1 MEKLPWHI
9 LLIEDNVEDCA
20 DMRQMLLGTATRR
33 YRFSEAHSG
42 AEGVRKILH
51 QENGPVD
58 CVLLDYGLPD
68 MDAPEVLA
76 LLCNGTDLPL
86 CPVVVITG
94 AAVEEGQALLSAGAQ
109 DFIGKRWT
117 SADSLTRAVENAVDR
132 YALQAERRRVENA
145 LRISEERYRA
155 LFNSIDAG
163 YAVVELIF
171 DSDGNSVDARYIQVN
186 PAFEG
191 QSGLSGAQGQTLLAL
206 VPGIEKLWLDTFGAV
221 ALTGVPVRL
230 EQYVRSLHR
239 WFDVYAF
246 RLGEAQARQV
256 ALLFTDTTARKRIE
270 SVLAQ
275 ARADAD
281 AGNQAKTDFLLR
293 MSHELRSPLNSIL
306 GFTQLIDTGTPPPTP
321 AQRDSVNQILHAGWY
336 LLDLI
341 NEILDLSSIE
351 SGKMTVVLQAMSI
364 NELLDDSQAMIVPQA
379 QASGIALGFP
389 HLEFPHVVYAD
400 PGRTKQ
406 VLINLLTNAIKYN
419 RADGRVDLRCTVM
432 PGPSPSVRVSVDDT
446 GLGLSPEQIAQL
458 FQPFNR
464 LGQESGTQPRAGTG
478 IGLTICKRLVELMG
492 GRIGVDSQVGVGSS
506 FWFELDAVTERLVDK
521 TLPPVRTLLYIDAD
535 PALQQQVAKLVA
547 LLPGVCLVSADDIRS
562 GIEIADSTRP
572 DVILMGL
579 HPPAL
584 PGVDALLLLALNP
597 ATEHVPVIALVT
609 GTVPHDVEAS
619 MAAGFFSH
627 LTLPVSGDA
636 FAHAL
641 DLAFLPRPRAGQS
654 AAATKK
660 T

>member
-1 MEKLPWHI
+1 MEKSPWHI

-20 DMRQMLLGTATRR
+20 DMRQMLLGAATRR

-51 QENGPVD
+51 LENGPVD
-58 CVLLDYGLPD
+58 CVLLDYGLHD

-76 LLCNGTDLPL
+76 LLCNGADLPP

-117 SADSLTRAVENAVDR
+117 SADSLTRVVENAVDR

-163 YAVVELIF
+163 YAVVEMIF
-171 DSDGNSVDARYIQVN
+171 DNDGNSVDARYIQVN
-186 PAFEG
+186 PAFER

-221 ALTGVPVRL
+221 AMTGVPVRL
-230 EQYVRSLHR
+230 EQYVKSLHR
-239 WFDVYAF
+239 WFDVYTF

-281 AGNQAKTDFLLR
+281 AGSQAKTDFLLR
-293 MSHELRSPLNSIL
+293 MSHELRSPLSSIL
-306 GFTQLIDTGTPPPTP
+306 GFTQLIDIGTPPPTP
-321 AQRDSVNQILHAGWY
+321 AQRDSVDQILHAGWY

-341 NEILDLSSIE
+341 NEILYLSSIE

-364 NELLDDSQAMIVPQA
+364 NELLDESHAMIVPQA
-379 QASGIALGFP
+379 QASGIEIGFP
-389 HLEFPHVVYAD
+389 HLEFPYLVYAD
-400 PGRTKQ
+400 PIRTKQ

-432 PGPSPSVRVSVDDT
+432 PGPSVRVSVDDT

-464 LGQESGTQPRAGTG
+464 LGQESGIQSRAGTG

-521 TLPPVRTLLYIDAD
+521 TLPPVRTLLCIDAD
-535 PALQQQVAKLVA
+535 AALQQQVAKLVA
-547 LLPGVCLVSADDIRS
+547 LLPGVCLVRADDIRS

-579 HPPAL
+579 HPPAV

-609 GTVPHDVEAS
+609 GTMPHDVEAS
-619 MAAGFFSH
+619 LAAGFFSH

-641 DLAFLPRPRAGQS
+641 DLAFLPTPTAGHS
-654 AAATKK
+654 ATATEN